1 MASSVSPAT
10 HLTGAFNKTHLFT
23 DPKQVV
29 IANKINQTLMQ
40 TCTLAKPIGEKGKDF
55 KAGQT

>member
-23 DPKQVV
+23 DPKQV
-29 IANKINQTLMQ
+29 ANEINQTLMQ
-40 TCTLAKPIGEKGKDF
+40 TCMLAKPIGEKGKDF
-55 KAGQT
+55 KASQT